1 MIVVSLPQKNT
12 AIFNWKVNEYYS
24 KWISQSFKEIEIPL
38 ISFLVFLILKTVLTR
53 KKSTK

>member
-38 ISFLVFLILKTVLTR
+38 IS
-53 KKSTK
+53 